1 MVFGV
6 VCGVGRGSLGGSLGV
21 RCLGMDGWMG
31 GGGLSL
37 TYFSMR
43 PIISCLY
50 LTFIAF
56 ILHCLLVSSIVPLDP
71 VH

>member
-1 MVFGV
+1 MRGWEGEPRGG
-6 VCGVGRGSLGGSLGV
+6 CGVGVWGV
-21 RCLGMDGWMG
+21 RCLGIDGWMG

-43 PIISCLY
+43 LIVSCLY
-50 LTFIAF
+50 LTFISF
-56 ILHCLLVSSIVPLDP
+56 ILHCLLVSSIVPLGP